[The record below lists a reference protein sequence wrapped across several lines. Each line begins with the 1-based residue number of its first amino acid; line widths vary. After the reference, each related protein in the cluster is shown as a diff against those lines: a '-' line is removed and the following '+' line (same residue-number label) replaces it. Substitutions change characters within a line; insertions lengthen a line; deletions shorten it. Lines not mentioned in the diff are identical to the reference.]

1 MNRLCGASRIV
12 LKRAQSLNLCCLLIA
27 GLLTILPTGIQ
38 EANASP
44 GGKPAYLIDST
55 FESIKPGRH
64 KFEVKGH
71 GVEIS
76 IPENFSFKQD
86 KGERTLTILL
96 VGVIRD
102 SGPAP
107 QYSNIMRLAKPDEA
121 VLSLTQFCEMMKK
134 LTGKSMKNYVPGI
147 SESLTINGI
156 AYEGFHYSGQVGE
169 RLVKGFTMVTI
180 NNKVMYAIGRLDKA
194 QYFQE
199 DDAVFNG
206 LVKSYKYF

>member
-1 MNRLCGASRIV
+1 MNQLCGAGRIV
-12 LKRAQSLNLCCLLIA
+12 LKRTPSLNLGCLLIA
-27 GLLTILPTGIQ
+27 GLLTMLPMGIQ

-44 GGKPAYLIDST
+44 GGKPAYLIDSS
-55 FESIKPGRH
+55 FKSIKPGRH

-76 IPENFSFKQD
+76 VPDKFSFKQD
-86 KGERTLTILL
+86 KGEGNLTVLL
-96 VGVIRD
+96 VGVIGD

-107 QYSNIMRLAKPDEA
+107 QYSIVMMFVEPNDA
-121 VLSLTQFCEMMKK
+121 VLSLTQFCEMIKRV
-134 LTGKSMKNYVPGI
+134 TGRSVKNYVPGT
-147 SESLTINGI
+147 SNSLTINGT
-156 AYEGFHYSGQVGE
+156 AYKGFHYSGQVGE
-169 RLVKGFTMVTI
+169 KAVKGFTMVTI

-199 DDAVFNG
+199 DDPVFNG